1 MATSFLDRLFGNGR
15 AGAPASSPQNAA
27 PRAPVTDPKKA
38 VSIMSAVIRQ
48 AASQTR
54 KDIDDWKQAKRS
66 AENPDRPNRKK
77 LMEIYLDAVID
88 GHLKAQMN
96 NRIMRVTNKKFKI
109 INRKTK
115 QEDPEKT
122 DMLLTKWFKDFRW
135 HAQEAIFWGFSLIE
149 FDPPGA
155 DGQFTK
161 VKLVYREHVLPDRL
175 EVLVRA
181 SDERGISF
189 ATPPYNNW
197 HIGIGDP
204 DDLGLLLEL
213 ALFAIMKKNTWGS
226 WSEFEEMFGVPIRTA
241 ETASTDPK
249 VKAEIQSWMEEMG
262 RAAYGVFPA
271 DTKLQIHNSGQ
282 GDAFQVFEFKRKAC
296 NEEMSKLI
304 NGQTM
309 TSDNGSS
316 RSQSETHL
324 RTEDEITQDDMDDMA
339 YLVNDTLLPFL
350 AMHGY
355 PFGDDDQFCWDQQ
368 EQLKLVDRWTIDNGI
383 LQHFTVDPK
392 YIEETYGVK
401 VTAKAGTALADADG
415 GQPPKK

>member
-1 MATSFLDRLFGNGR
+1 MPSSFFERLFGNGR
-15 AGAPASSPQNAA
+15 SQGTASTPQNAG
-27 PRAPVTDPKKA
+27 PRQPTTDTKKA

-54 KDIDDWKQAKRS
+54 KDIEDWKGAKRA

-77 LMEIYLDAVID
+77 LMEIYFDAVID

-115 QEDPEKT
+115 QEDHVKT
-122 DMLLTKWFKDFRW
+122 DLLRTKWFKNFCW
-135 HAQEAIFWGFSLIE
+135 HAQESIFWGYSLIE
-149 FDPPGA
+149 FDPPGP
-155 DGQFTK
+155 DGYFDS
-161 VKLVYREHVLPDRL
+161 VKLVYRDHVLPDRL

-189 ATPPYNNW
+189 AQPPYSNW
-197 HIGIGDP
+197 HLGIGEP

-213 ALFAIMKKNTWGS
+213 AVFAIMKKNTWGS

-262 RAAYGVFPA
+262 RAAYGVFPT

-324 RTEDEITQDDMDDMA
+324 LTEDVITQDDMDDVQ

-350 AMHGY
+350 AIHGY
-355 PFGDDDQFCWDQQ
+355 PFTDDDQFAWDEQ
-368 EQLKLVDRWTIDNGI
+368 EQLKLVDRWQIDNGI
-383 LQHFTVDPK
+383 LQHFTVDPQ

-401 VTAKAGTALADADG
+401 VTARELAGGAGAAG
-415 GQPPKK
+415 GQPGKK